1 MAPRPPEGAVSVR
14 VCCPCSDSRCFSASG
29 VCEEIIPEFYL
40 KTAADAVNAALSR
53 SGRSERLPTHA
64 GQTVSPLLLF
74 ETKVVVGGKENFV
87 SVHLR
92 ISKQQKGNVKA
103 HVRMAH
109 GDGALAAL
117 VRKQAGY
124 GGSIL
129 VDAGAVAPQ
138 LQPEEEEEE
147 EEVQP
152 HQGAQL
158 PPEQQQAEQQQ
169 QLLQRTAQ
177 GAEER
182 EGSVSFAM
190 QTDNPGV
197 RSDGEEPGAKRR
209 KQPLR
214 MGRPAARALR
224 EPSPSLTTGFNSLSS
239 GRADGAAS
247 ASRMR
252 SSNSGA
258 EQVADRAVLQ
268 QRLARPLAL
277 LLQAGWQSHTLDSMF
292 LRAAGLAAKQ
302 LDSLQQQEA
311 SLAVEASWLAGHSA
325 QHAARVAAAAER
337 AGAAARQLEA
347 ARQAALQ
354 AYYKPQGSAAADS
367 VDGARGV
374 GGSGASAASW
384 SAHLS
389 AALRRSLQKHPPPAR
404 CDELAAAAPAPSPGV
419 QFAPLSSARVPGLG
433 LQRKSDAA
441 GLSSSTCSQL
451 GKLPA
456 RPALPDAH
464 ARLLLSGGVHGSVL
478 CEIKWRLHPV
488 RLLTPPCSVAHSVN
502 AAPEGP
508 RPAPGEGVGVY
519 VGRMS
524 ELDPNPLRDT
534 VYIFEVHQEEIGPAP
549 GEYCGPAIENDGE
562 QWRNETAYINCVF
575 GSDRRP
581 NVRAQPIWDPSG
593 KLPHMLL
600 EYCGAQQAQ
609 PLEELLLFYGAAYWD
624 ARRLESMREG
634 HCQFAARAAEVVAT
648 LLAALEAAGA
658 QLADIIDCLAPVDL
672 TSPEHCFYR
681 RAAGPRQ

>member
-1 MAPRPPEGAVSVR
+1 MH
-14 VCCPCSDSRCFSASG
+14 CFSTRYNLQS
-29 VCEEIIPEFYL
+29 F
-40 KTAADAVNAALSR
+40 
-53 SGRSERLPTHA
+53 
-64 GQTVSPLLLF
+64 
-74 ETKVVVGGKENFV
+74 
-87 SVHLR
+87 
-92 ISKQQKGNVKA
+92 
-103 HVRMAH
+103 
-109 GDGALAAL
+109 GACWL
-117 VRKQAGY
+117 
-124 GGSIL
+124 
-129 VDAGAVAPQ
+129 
-138 LQPEEEEEE
+138 
-147 EEVQP
+147 
-152 HQGAQL
+152 
-158 PPEQQQAEQQQ
+158 
-169 QLLQRTAQ
+169 Q

-456 RPALPDAH
+456 RPALPDVSNTGGDRRALSSQSNSTDSPCLP
-464 ARLLLSGGVHGSVL
+464 ALLLICDLLSTHTPESARPALPGGRRMLG
-478 CEIKWRLHPV
+478 C
-488 RLLTPPCSVAHSVN
+488 CSVAGCT
-502 AAPEGP
+502 AA
-508 RPAPGEGVGVY
+508 
-519 VGRMS
+519 
-524 ELDPNPLRDT
+524 
-534 VYIFEVHQEEIGPAP
+534 
-549 GEYCGPAIENDGE
+549 C
-562 QWRNETAYINCVF
+562 CVKSS
-575 GSDRRP
+575 GGCT
-581 NVRAQPIWDPSG
+581 PSG
-593 KLPHMLL
+593 
-600 EYCGAQQAQ
+600 G
-609 PLEELLLFYGAAYWD
+609 
-624 ARRLESMREG
+624 
-634 HCQFAARAAEVVAT
+634 
-648 LLAALEAAGA
+648 
-658 QLADIIDCLAPVDL
+658 
-672 TSPEHCFYR
+672 
-681 RAAGPRQ
+681 